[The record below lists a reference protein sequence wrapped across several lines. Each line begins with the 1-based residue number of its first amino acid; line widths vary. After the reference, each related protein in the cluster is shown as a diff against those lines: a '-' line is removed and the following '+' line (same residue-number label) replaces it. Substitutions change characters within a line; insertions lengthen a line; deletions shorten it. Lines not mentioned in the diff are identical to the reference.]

1 MDTAKR
7 LVMPKYYND
16 SREMMVAALAEIK
29 SLYCDFLVRS
39 SLYKRDA
46 ALHFRAIPLELHP
59 AQK

>member
-29 SLYCDFLVRS
+29 SLHCDFLVRG
-39 SLYKRDA
+39 SLFFA
-46 ALHFRAIPLELHP
+46 
-59 AQK
+59 